1 MVRILLDTSNNDLV
15 VALAGDKE
23 IVGQKVYACPHH
35 QSEYLV
41 EEIGK
46 LLDEHYLTK
55 DDIDGV
61 VSSKGPGSY
70 TGVRVALTV
79 AKVMAFALNVPLY
92 LVSSLEILKDPKKV
106 SICLANARNE
116 RSFFGVYDGDKV
128 LVSDRILTDEDVKKY
143 IEEHPDYVV
152 KGDTN
157 YLNIPSDTRYIL
169 ENLKNSARKEY
180 QVEDVLKASPVY
192 LKGTQTL

>member
-15 VALAGDKE
+15 VALASEKE

-46 LLDEHYLTK
+46 LLDEHHLTK

-128 LVSDRILTDEDVKKY
+128 LVSDRILPKHDVKKQ
-143 IEEHPDYVV
+143 IEEHPRDAV

-157 YLNIPSDTRYIL
+157 
-169 ENLKNSARKEY
+169 
-180 QVEDVLKASPVY
+180 
-192 LKGTQTL
+192 

>member
-15 VALAGDKE
+15 VALASDKE
-23 IVGQKVYACPHH
+23 IVGQKVYVCPHH

-46 LLDEHYLTK
+46 LLDEHHLTK

-70 TGVRVALTV
+70 TGVRVALTM